1 MKISRNFIYIL
12 SLIAAPVLANA
23 AGWNDATGHWFS
35 DCNGIAR
42 PSAEPAKLVLCQ
54 KIYDYDDFEQLGL
67 QDTKNETC

>member
-12 SLIAAPVLANA
+12 SLIATPVLAN
-23 AGWNDATGHWFS
+23 ATGHWFS
-35 DCNGIAR
+35 DFNGIAR

-67 QDTKNETC
+67 QDTKK